1 MALYNSDYFTRLS
14 DNKSS
19 NIRDKLFSESK
30 KLHTGFDIFLSHS
43 NLDRKLVEGIYIELT
58 NRGFTVYV
66 DWIIDPHLDRTNV
79 TKETAEII
87 RNRMKSSRKLLLAM
101 SANVSLSKWIP
112 WELGFVD
119 GKTNKCA
126 IFPVAPGSTTSKV
139 FHRSEYLLL
148 YPYLKKATIGYSED
162 IYLAESAYSFVPA
175 DNWIKR
181 DIHPTFNTINI
192 DSL

>member
-1 MALYNSDYFTRLS
+1 MSLYNSDYFIRLS
-14 DNKSS
+14 ENKSFT
-19 NIRDKLFSESK
+19 IREKLLSESK
-30 KLHTGFDIFLSHS
+30 RTHTGFDIFLSHS

-58 NRGFTVYV
+58 NKGFSVYV

-101 SANVSLSKWIP
+101 SSNVSLSKWIP
-112 WELGFVD
+112 WELGFID
-119 GKTNKCA
+119 GNTNNCA
-126 IFPVAPGSTTSKV
+126 LFPVTPGNTSLTV

-162 IYLAESAYSFVPA
+162 LYLTESAHSFVPVES
-175 DNWIKR
+175 WVKR
-181 DIHPTFNTINI
+181 DANPIYNLINI
-192 DSL
+192 DIL